1 MSENIRMLHVNLC
14 PGEVGRY
21 AIVPGDPDRCEL
33 IAAHL
38 ENPRLVTRK
47 REFTTW
53 EGTLEGERI
62 TVTSTG
68 IGGPSAAICIEELH
82 KCGADTFIRV
92 GTCAST
98 CQDVQCGDIV
108 VPSGTVR
115 MEGTGCHYL
124 PMEFPAVPTYQIMKH
139 LEESSASL
147 GYHTAVGVTITKD
160 SFYTQTE
167 PETKP
172 VSEEL
177 IRRWNS
183 YVRGGAVCTSM
194 EEAILFLAGASLG
207 VRTGSV
213 MVSATNFDGSVSK
226 RNSADVYPTN
236 SIQKPI
242 QVAVEALR
250 RIIREDRKSV

>member
-1 MSENIRMLHVNLC
+1 MNETQKMLHVNLAK
-14 PGEVGRY
+14 GEVGRY
-21 AIVPGDPDRCEL
+21 AIIPGDPDRCEL

-38 ENPRLVTRK
+38 DNPRLVTRK

-53 EGTLEGERI
+53 EGTLEGEKV

-68 IGGPSAAICIEELH
+68 ICCPSTAICVEELH

-98 CQDVQCGDIV
+98 CADVQCGDIV
-108 VPSGTVR
+108 VASGSVR
-115 MEGTGCHYL
+115 MDGTSLHYL
-124 PMEFPAVPTYQIMKH
+124 PLEYPAVPSYQLLKR
-139 LEESSASL
+139 LEESSTAL
-147 GYHTAVGVTITKD
+147 GYHTVVGVSITKD

-172 VSEEL
+172 VSDEL
-177 IRRWNS
+177 ISRWRS

-194 EEAILFLAGASLG
+194 EESILFLVGTSLG

-213 MVSATNFDGSVSK
+213 LVSATNFDGSVSR

-242 QVAVEALR
+242 QVAIEALR
-250 RIIREDRKSV
+250 RVILEDRA

>member
-1 MSENIRMLHVNLC
+1 MNETQKMLHVNLAK
-14 PGEVGRY
+14 GEVGRY
-21 AIVPGDPDRCEL
+21 AIIPGDPDRCEL

-38 ENPRLVTRK
+38 DNPRLVTRK

-53 EGTLEGERI
+53 EGTLEGEKV

-68 IGGPSAAICIEELH
+68 IGGPSTAICVEALH

-98 CQDVQCGDIV
+98 CADVQCGDIV
-108 VPSGTVR
+108 VASGSVR
-115 MEGTGCHYL
+115 MDGTSLHYL
-124 PMEFPAVPTYQIMKH
+124 PLEYPAVPSYQLLKR
-139 LEESSASL
+139 LEESSNAL
-147 GYHTAVGVTITKD
+147 GYHTVVGVSITKD

-172 VSEEL
+172 VSDEL
-177 IRRWNS
+177 ISRWRS

-194 EEAILFLAGASLG
+194 EESILFLVGTSLG

-213 MVSATNFDGSVSK
+213 LVSATNFDGSVSR

-242 QVAVEALR
+242 QVAIEALR
-250 RIIREDRKSV
+250 RVILEDRA

>member
-1 MSENIRMLHVNLC
+1 MNETQKMLHVNLAK
-14 PGEVGRY
+14 GEVGRY
-21 AIVPGDPDRCEL
+21 AIIPGDPDRCEL

-38 ENPRLVTRK
+38 DNPRLVTRK

-53 EGTLEGERI
+53 EGTLEGEKV

-68 IGGPSAAICIEELH
+68 IGGPSTAICVEELH

-98 CQDVQCGDIV
+98 CADVQCGDIV
-108 VPSGTVR
+108 VASGSVR
-115 MEGTGCHYL
+115 MDGTSLHYL
-124 PMEFPAVPTYQIMKH
+124 PLEYPAVPSYQLLKR
-139 LEESSASL
+139 LEESSNAL
-147 GYHTAVGVTITKD
+147 GYHTVVGVSITKD

-172 VSEEL
+172 VSDEL
-177 IRRWNS
+177 ISRWRS

-194 EEAILFLAGASLG
+194 EESILFRVGTSLG

-213 MVSATNFDGSVSK
+213 LVSATNFDGSVSR

-242 QVAVEALR
+242 QVAIEALR
-250 RIIREDRKSV
+250 RVILEDRA

>member
-1 MSENIRMLHVNLC
+1 MNETQKMLHVNLAK
-14 PGEVGRY
+14 GEVGRY
-21 AIVPGDPDRCEL
+21 AIIPGDPDRCEL

-38 ENPRLVTRK
+38 DNPRLVTRK

-53 EGTLEGERI
+53 EGTLEGEKV

-68 IGGPSAAICIEELH
+68 ICGPSTAICVEELH

-98 CQDVQCGDIV
+98 CADVQCGDIV
-108 VPSGTVR
+108 VASGSVR
-115 MEGTGCHYL
+115 MDGTSLHYL
-124 PMEFPAVPTYQIMKH
+124 PLEYPAVPSYQLLKR
-139 LEESSASL
+139 LEESSNAL
-147 GYHTAVGVTITKD
+147 GYHTVVGVSITKD

-172 VSEEL
+172 VSDEL
-177 IRRWNS
+177 ISRWRS

-194 EEAILFLAGASLG
+194 EESILFLVGTSLG

-213 MVSATNFDGSVSK
+213 LVSATNFDGSVSR

-242 QVAVEALR
+242 QVAIEALR
-250 RIIREDRKSV
+250 RVILEDRA